1 MTLTLTGAPT
11 PTMSAMIE
19 QAPHER
25 TVEIDFLY
33 LDLTVCSRCVGS
45 DESLRAALDLV
56 RPALAATGVDVAL
69 RKTLVASEE
78 QARTLR
84 VVSSPTIR
92 VNGRDIAGAL
102 QESVCADCGDLAGC
116 GGETDCRVWTYEGR
130 EYTEA
135 PVGLIVE
142 AILGEVYGGIA
153 PVAHAARPY
162 EDVPDNLKHFYAGK
176 VAKEQEE
183 GEGVAVSSCCAPAVQ
198 ATCCAPSEKA
208 TCCGPTNAGSCGCQ

>member
-1 MTLTLTGAPT
+1 M

-19 QAPHER
+19 QAPHAR

-33 LDLTVCSRCVGS
+33 LDPTACSRCVGS
-45 DESLRAALDLV
+45 DESLRAALDVV

-78 QARTLR
+78 QARALR

-102 QESVCADCGDLAGC
+102 RESACADCGDLCGC
-116 GGETDCRVWTYEGR
+116 GGETDCRLWIYEGG

-142 AILGEVYGGIA
+142 AILGAVYGGVA

-162 EDVPDNLKHFYAGK
+162 EDVPANLKHFYAGK
-176 VAKEQEE
+176 VAKEQEDE
-183 GEGVAVSSCCAPAVQ
+183 EGVAVSSCCAPAVQ

>member
-1 MTLTLTGAPT
+1 MTLTEAPI

-19 QAPHER
+19 HAAPAR

-33 LDLTVCSRCVGS
+33 LDLTACSRCVGS

-78 QARTLR
+78 QARALR
-84 VVSSPTIR
+84 FVSSPTIR

-102 QESVCADCGDLAGC
+102 QESACADCGDLCGC
-116 GGETDCRVWTYEGR
+116 GEETDCRVWTYEGR

-142 AILGEVYGGIA
+142 AILGAVYRGVA
-153 PVAHAARPY
+153 PVAHAARSY
-162 EDVPDNLKHFYAGK
+162 EDVPANLKHLYAGK
-176 VAKEQEE
+176 AAKEQED